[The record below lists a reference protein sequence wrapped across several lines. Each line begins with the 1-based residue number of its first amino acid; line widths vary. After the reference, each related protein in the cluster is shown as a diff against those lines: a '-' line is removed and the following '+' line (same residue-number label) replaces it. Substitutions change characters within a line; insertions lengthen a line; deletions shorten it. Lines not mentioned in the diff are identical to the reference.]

1 MKSIAKGPV
10 PPELIAHQ
18 KSTNPTYENFRHRD
32 RLRNAL
38 VAEQRGLCCYC
49 QSRIRATADH
59 MKIEHWHSQSRYAG
73 EALDYQ
79 NLLGACRGNEGQP
92 KSLQHCDTSKGDS
105 VLSRN
110 PANPADNVE
119 THVVYL
125 GDGRISS
132 RDTQF
137 QNELEAV
144 LNLNTPRLVNNRKA
158 TLDAFTQAIP
168 LTG

>member
-1 MKSIAKGPV
+1 
-10 PPELIAHQ
+10 
-18 KSTNPTYENFRHRD
+18 
-32 RLRNAL
+32 
-38 VAEQRGLCCYC
+38 
-49 QSRIRATADH
+49 

-168 LTG
+168 LTGKLTRPKLEKWMARWSGEESAGDIEPFSGVVTFWLQKKLQKKL